1 MKIFTNKLIKL
12 MAVLSVVSLA
22 FSSCQK
28 EEEVFPLPT
37 VTSSGELSG
46 IAGASVTVS
55 ATISAPAGLKSIT
68 VLKNGAAFETKVLAG
83 EKSYTYT
90 STYVIE
96 SLSAG
101 SKVNFTIQ
109 ATDNKSQISAL
120 VPVVVTVTA
129 TPPKQIVTV
138 SGVIEGNVTW
148 TANKIYKL
156 SGFVRVGEEA
166 TFGTVTKVGN
176 LTIEAGTVIIGERA
190 TKGALIV
197 QRGSK
202 INAIGTAAAPIVFT
216 SERDPGT
223 REPGDW
229 GGLVICGK
237 APNNLP
243 DDATNRQLEGGY
255 GAFHGGT
262 DATDNSGTLKY
273 VRLEYAGI
281 PINPNQEVNSLTM
294 GSVGSGTTIDY
305 VQASYGLDDSFEWFG
320 GTVNAKHLIAYKG
333 LDDDFDTDN
342 GFSGYVQFGVGIRGA
357 AIADQSGSNGF
368 ECDNDANGSSNTPFT
383 SAIFANMSIIGAKG
397 SSSIAID
404 PLFQH
409 GAQLRRNNKQK
420 IYNTVITGY
429 PYGVYIDSQK
439 GIGSNAKTNAANG
452 DIDLGNVV
460 LAGVDGWGTNGFGL
474 NWSVAVKPMGVPVPG
489 FENMTS
495 LNTGASTGLTAFTIG
510 TAVPEDWFKA
520 LSGNKILATQA
531 NMGLSSTLWSSGRP
545 TFTLTTGTTES
556 LIGANLKSG
565 LPAFFEATDYVG
577 AFKATDWTAG
587 WSEFAPNAVVY
598 LK

>member
-1 MKIFTNKLIKL
+1 MKLFTNKVIKL
-12 MAVLSVVSLA
+12 MAVLTVASLG

-37 VTSSGELSG
+37 VSSSGEVAG

-55 ATISAPAGLKSIT
+55 ASISAPAGLKSIT

-83 EKSYTYT
+83 EKAYTYT
-90 STYVIE
+90 STYVVE
-96 SLSAG
+96 ALAAG

-109 ATDNKSQISAL
+109 ATDNKNQISAL

-138 SGVIEGNVTW
+138 TGVIEGNVTW

-176 LTIEAGTVIIGERA
+176 LTIEPGTVIIGERA

-202 INAIGTAAAPIVFT
+202 INAVGTAAAPIVFT

-243 DDATNRQLEGGY
+243 DVQASRELEGGY

-305 VQASYGLDDSFEWFG
+305 VQASFGLDDSFEWFG

-342 GFSGYVQFGVGIRGA
+342 GFSGYVQFGVGIRGS

-368 ECDNDANGSSNTPFT
+368 ESDNDAAGSQNTPFT

-397 SSSIAID
+397 VVGTAID
-404 PLFQH
+404 PLFQN
-409 GAQLRRNNKQK
+409 GAQLRRSTKQK
-420 IYNTVITGY
+420 LYNTVITGY
-429 PYGVYIDSQK
+429 PYGVYID
-439 GIGSNAKTNAANG
+439 GRNGTARAHAAAG

-460 LAGVDGWGTNGFGL
+460 LAGVEGWGTNGFGL
-474 NWSVAVKPMGVPVPG
+474 GWSVNVAPKGVPVPG
-489 FENMTS
+489 FDNMTS
-495 LNTGASTGLTAFTIG
+495 LNNGTTTGLTAFTIG
-510 TAVPEDWFKA
+510 TAVPEDWFKS
-520 LSGNKILATQA
+520 LTGNKILATTG
-531 NMGLSSTLWSSGRP
+531 NTGLSSTLWAAGRP
-545 TFTLTTGTTES
+545 TFTLTTGTTET

-587 WSEFAPNAVVY
+587 WSEFAPQAVVY

>member
-1 MKIFTNKLIKL
+1 
-12 MAVLSVVSLA
+12 
-22 FSSCQK
+22 
-28 EEEVFPLPT
+28 
-37 VTSSGELSG
+37 
-46 IAGASVTVS
+46 
-55 ATISAPAGLKSIT
+55 
-68 VLKNGAAFETKVLAG
+68 
-83 EKSYTYT
+83 
-90 STYVIE
+90 
-96 SLSAG
+96 
-101 SKVNFTIQ
+101 
-109 ATDNKSQISAL
+109 
-120 VPVVVTVTA
+120 
-129 TPPKQIVTV
+129 
-138 SGVIEGNVTW
+138 
-148 TANKIYKL
+148 
-156 SGFVRVGEEA
+156 VRVGEEA
-166 TFGTVTKVGN
+166 TFGTITKVGN
-176 LTIEAGTVIIGERA
+176 LTIEPGTVIVGERA

-202 INAIGTAAAPIVFT
+202 INAIGTAALPIVFT

-223 REPGDW
+223 REAGDW

-305 VQASYGLDDSFEWFG
+305 VQASFGLDDSFEWFG

-342 GFSGYVQFGVGIRGA
+342 GFSGYVQYGVGIRGA

-397 SSSIAID
+397 ASSTSID

-439 GIGSNAKTNAANG
+439 GVGSNAKTNAAAG

-460 LAGVDGWGTNGFGL
+460 LAGVEGWGTNGFGL
-474 NWSVAVKPMGVPVPG
+474 SWSVNVKPMGVPVPG

-520 LSGNKILATQA
+520 LTGNKIVATQA
-531 NMGLSSTLWSSGRP
+531 NLGLSSTLWSSGRP
-545 TFTLTTGTTES
+545 TFTLTAGTSES
-556 LIGANLKSG
+556 LIGSNLKSG

-577 AFKATDWTAG
+577 AFKSTDWTAG
-587 WSEFAPNAVVY
+587 WAEFAPQAVVY
-598 LK
+598 IK